1 MRRLRWSFLGVVV
14 AAVAVAGSTAGTAS
28 PRGVVCATTPRASR
42 PAPGLATLSTTW
54 WHRNRVWMG
63 VAGAFHGE
71 GFVADPD
78 GQKIGWYRE
87 RRGTLRIY
95 AKLLDGASAP
105 FTAEIPPSY
114 GKLGFQPSGM
124 TFGAPGCWAVTAV
137 AGGQASRFVVD
148 VAPSTR

>member
-1 MRRLRWSFLGVVV
+1 MRWAAAIGLLVAAAFLGVVGHARARSV
-14 AAVAVAGSTAGTAS
+14 S
-28 PRGVVCATTPRASR
+28 CAPTPRATR

-71 GFVADPD
+71 GFVADPK

-95 AKLLDGASAP
+95 AKLLDGPPAS
-105 FTAEIPPSY
+105 FTAEVPPYY

-137 AGGQASRFVVD
+137 VGGQASRFVVE
-148 VAPSTR
+148 VAPSTG